1 MRTQDLIT
9 LENNQS
15 FVLHGRV
22 PSAVLKGC
30 SLSAEELLQNTE
42 RVAATTTQSSAEPAE
57 SSEFKEEQIQK
68 TYIFLK
74 DFFAEKS
81 VHRELTELCCSEALA
96 KSSVKDLLLSFL
108 KPLRHGKKL

>member
-96 KSSVKDLLLSFL
+96 KKLSKRSFA
-108 KPLRHGKKL
+108 KLS